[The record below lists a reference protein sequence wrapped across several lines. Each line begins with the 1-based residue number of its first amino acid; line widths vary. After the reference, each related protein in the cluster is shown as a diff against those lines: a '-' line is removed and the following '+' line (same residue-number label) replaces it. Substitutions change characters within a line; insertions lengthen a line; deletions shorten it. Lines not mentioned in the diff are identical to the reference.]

1 MLGSRE
7 PEIIRSFTRVWIGA
21 SASKTSVVSVGAT
34 RPLTRMASPTSPPRL
49 TRETIRRGL
58 PSRLPSFVDPQPRV
72 FTVDEGPAPGLL
84 DSDTAYEIAEAGGGA
99 TVRSTTGVQLES
111 VALTMRLRESAP
123 LWAFRYGDD
132 ANPDRLIVILD
143 ALNGDVLWTG
153 APTAGQ

>member
-84 DSDTAYEIAEAGGGA
+84 DSDTAYEIAEAGGRGD
-99 TVRSTTGVQLES
+99 STQHNRRPIGIGGIDDEAS
-111 VALTMRLRESAP
+111 RISA
-123 LWAFRYGDD
+123 A
-132 ANPDRLIVILD
+132 
-143 ALNGDVLWTG
+143 
-153 APTAGQ
+153 